1 MLEPRI
7 AASYLSCMSFRREL
21 FEGTKDAGIAIV
33 VLAILFGMAV
43 GVAVLF
49 HFL

>member
-1 MLEPRI
+1 
-7 AASYLSCMSFRREL
+7 MSFHREL

-33 VLAILFGMAV
+33 VVAILFGMA
-43 GVAVLF
+43 GGIAVLF